1 MCSSDLI
8 LMSKS
13 YSADAIEVMEGL
25 EPLQLRPAMYIGNTD
40 SIGLHHLAIEI
51 ISNSIDEYAR
61 GVCTEINI
69 VITRDEY
76 LHFKFYLQ

>member
-1 MCSSDLI
+1 
-8 LMSKS
+8 MSKS

-40 SIGLHHLAIEI
+40 NIGLHHLAIEI

-61 GVCTEINI
+61 GVCTEIN
-69 VITRDEY
+69 VTITKDGYISIEDKGGGR
-76 LHFKFYLQ
+76 